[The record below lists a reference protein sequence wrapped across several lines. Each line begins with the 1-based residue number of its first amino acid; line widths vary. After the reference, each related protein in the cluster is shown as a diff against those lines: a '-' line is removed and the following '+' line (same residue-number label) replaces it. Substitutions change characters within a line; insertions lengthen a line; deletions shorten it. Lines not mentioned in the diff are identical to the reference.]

1 MNAFF
6 SKIYSGLDKF
16 FHLKERNASI
26 SKELLGGLT
35 TFLAMFYI
43 LPVNGFMLGGIPGAT
58 PGAIFAATAAGLTT
72 ILMGLFA
79 NFPVALAPGM
89 GINAMITYTVC
100 GALGYS
106 YPEALALT
114 FISGVIFIIIS
125 VTPLRKWILNAIPK
139 NLKLAIGAGIGYF
152 ITFIGLKNAGIVVSD
167 PATFVA
173 LGDFTKLPVIM
184 AITRIS
190 IS

>member
-58 PGAIFAATAAGLTT
+58 PGAIFAATAIAAGLTT

-125 VTPLRKWILNAIPK
+125 
-139 NLKLAIGAGIGYF
+139 LAFLLFAG
-152 ITFIGLKNAGIVVSD
+152 KS
-167 PATFVA
+167 
-173 LGDFTKLPVIM
+173 
-184 AITRIS
+184 
-190 IS
+190 